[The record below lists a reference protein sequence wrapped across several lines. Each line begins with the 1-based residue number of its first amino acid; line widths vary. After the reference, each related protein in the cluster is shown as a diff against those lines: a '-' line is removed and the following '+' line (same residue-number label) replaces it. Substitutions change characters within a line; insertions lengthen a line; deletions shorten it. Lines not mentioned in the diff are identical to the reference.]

1 VEKLLT
7 TKKSPLK
14 DKPLRHAGQ
23 SIDEEINRIID
34 EDATPYISANL
45 TLILFAVFEWYRW
58 YTHVPP
64 SPWIFTIMALLFTGY
79 SVYKIV
85 NIRSRLKNLRLG
97 RDGEKAVGQYLESF
111 RSSNGIKVLHDIKG
125 DSFNIDHVVV
135 STKGIYIIE
144 TKTHSKPI
152 KGKAEILFD
161 GKKLLFNGAD
171 YGDRIIVQV
180 KAENKWLSELIE
192 ELTARKF
199 PIQPVIAFPGWFVKM
214 TNTNDSGIWAL
225 NPRGLPSFLNNQ
237 QEVMSLED
245 VQLVSNH
252 LSRYIRS
259 LEK

>member
-1 VEKLLT
+1 MVN
-7 TKKSPLK
+7 KKSPLK

-23 SIDEEINRIID
+23 SLDEEINRLI
-34 EDATPYISANL
+34 EDDALPYISVSVL
-45 TLILFAVFEWYRW
+45 MIVLCLLEWYRW
-58 YTHVPP
+58 YFQLPP
-64 SPWIFTIMALLFTGY
+64 SPFIFTALALLIVGFST
-79 SVYKIV
+79 YKII
-85 NIRSRLKNLRLG
+85 NIRSQLKNLRLG

-111 RSSNGIKVLHDIKG
+111 RSANGIKVFHDIKG
-125 DSFNIDHVVV
+125 DNFNIDHVVV

-161 GKKLLFNGAD
+161 GKRLLFNGAD
-171 YGDRIIVQV
+171 FGDRIIIQV
-180 KAENKWLSELIE
+180 KAETKWLSELVE
-192 ELTARKF
+192 EITARKF

-225 NPRGLPSFLNNQ
+225 NPRGLPTFLNNQ
-237 QEVMSLED
+237 KEVMTLED

-259 LEK
+259 LEA

>member
-1 VEKLLT
+1 MH
-7 TKKSPLK
+7 KKSPLK

-23 SIDEEINRIID
+23 SIDEEINRIVD
-34 EDATPYISANL
+34 EDAIPYIITSL
-45 TLILFAVFEWYRW
+45 FLIMVAVFEWYKW
-58 YTHVPP
+58 YFQLPP
-64 SPWIFTIMALLFTGY
+64 SPILITLMAILFT
-79 SVYKIV
+79 VFATYKL
-85 NIRSRLKNLRLG
+85 IRIRTKLKNMKLG

-111 RSSNGIKVLHDIKG
+111 RSANGIKVFHDIKG
-125 DSFNIDHVVV
+125 EGFNIDHVVV

-152 KGKAEILFD
+152 KGKAEIVFD
-161 GKKLLFNGAD
+161 GKTLLFNSAN
-171 YGDRIIVQV
+171 YGDRIIIQV

-225 NPRGLPSFLNNQ
+225 NPRGLPTFLNNQ
-237 QEVMSLED
+237 QEIMTLED

-252 LSRYIRS
+252 LSRYVRS

>member
-1 VEKLLT
+1 MQN
-7 TKKSPLK
+7 KKSPLK

-23 SIDEEINRIID
+23 SLDEEINRLI
-34 EDATPYISANL
+34 EDDALPYISVSVL
-45 TLILFAVFEWYRW
+45 MIVLSMFEWYQW
-58 YTHVPP
+58 YFQLPP
-64 SPWIFTIMALLFTGY
+64 SPIIFTFITLLVVGIST
-79 SVYKIV
+79 YKII
-85 NIRSRLKNLRLG
+85 NIRPQLKNLRLG

-111 RSSNGIKVLHDIKG
+111 RSANGIKVFHDIKG
-125 DSFNIDHVVV
+125 ESFNIDHVVV

-161 GKKLLFNGAD
+161 GKTLLFNGAD
-171 YGDRIIVQV
+171 YGNKIIIQV
-180 KAENKWLSELIE
+180 KAEHKWLSELIE

-225 NPRGLPSFLNNQ
+225 NPRGLPTFLNNQ
-237 QEVMSLED
+237 LEVMSLED

-252 LSRYIRS
+252 LSRHIRS
-259 LEK
+259 EN

>member
-1 VEKLLT
+1 MANN
-7 TKKSPLK
+7 KKSPLK

-23 SIDEEINRIID
+23 SIDEEINRIVD
-34 EDATPYISANL
+34 EDAIPYIITSL
-45 TLILFAVFEWYRW
+45 FLIMVAVFEWYKW
-58 YTHVPP
+58 IFKLPP
-64 SPWIFTIMALLFTGY
+64 SPVLITIVAIIFTVFAT
-79 SVYKIV
+79 YKLIR
-85 NIRSRLKNLRLG
+85 IRSKLKNMKLG

-111 RSSNGIKVLHDIKG
+111 RSANGIKVFHDIKG
-125 DSFNIDHVVV
+125 DNFNIDHVVV
-135 STKGIYIIE
+135 SIKGIYIIE

-152 KGKAEILFD
+152 KGKAEILFN
-161 GKKLLFNGAD
+161 GKQLLFNGAD

-199 PIQPVIAFPGWFVKM
+199 SIQPVIAFPGWFVKM

-225 NPRGLPSFLNNQ
+225 NPRGLPTFLNNQ
-237 QEVMSLED
+237 KEVMSLED

-259 LEK
+259 LER

>member
-1 VEKLLT
+1 MKN
-7 TKKSPLK
+7 KKSPLK

-23 SIDEEINRIID
+23 SLDEEINRLI
-34 EDATPYISANL
+34 EDNALPYISVSVVMIVL
-45 TLILFAVFEWYRW
+45 SMFEWYQW
-58 YTHVPP
+58 YFQLPP
-64 SPWIFTIMALLFTGY
+64 SPFIFTSLAFLVVAFST
-79 SVYKIV
+79 YKII
-85 NIRSRLKNLRLG
+85 NIRSHLKNLRLG

-111 RSSNGIKVLHDIKG
+111 RSANGIKVFHDIKG

-161 GKKLLFNGAD
+161 GKQLLFNGAD

-180 KAENKWLSELIE
+180 KAENKWLTELIQ

-225 NPRGLPSFLNNQ
+225 NPRGLPTFLNNQ

>member
-1 VEKLLT
+1 MN
-7 TKKSPLK
+7 KKSPLK

-34 EDATPYISANL
+34 EDGIPYISTSVL
-45 TLILFAVFEWYRW
+45 LILIACFEWYRW
-58 YTHVPP
+58 YLNVPP
-64 SPWIFTIMALLFTGY
+64 SPMIFTIMAILFT
-79 SVYKIV
+79 VFTAYKIFQ
-85 NIRSRLKNLRLG
+85 IRQKLKNLKQG

-111 RSSNGIKVLHDIKG
+111 RSANGIKVLHDIKG
-125 DSFNIDHVVV
+125 ENFNIDHVVV
-135 STKGIYIIE
+135 STKGIYLIE

-171 YGDRIIVQV
+171 YGDRIIIQV
-180 KAENKWLSELIE
+180 KAEHKWLSELIE

-214 TNTNDSGIWAL
+214 TNTNNSGIWAL
-225 NPRGLPSFLNNQ
+225 NPRGLPTFLNNQ
-237 QEVMSLED
+237 QEVMTLED

-259 LEK
+259 LEHS

>member
-1 VEKLLT
+1 MT
-7 TKKSPLK
+7 NNKSPLK

-23 SIDEEINRIID
+23 SIDEEINRLID
-34 EDATPYISANL
+34 EDVTPYISASL

-58 YTHVPP
+58 YTHLPP
-64 SPWIFTIMALLFTGY
+64 SPWIFTILALLLTVY
-79 SVYKIV
+79 TVYKMIK
-85 NIRSRLKNLRLG
+85 IKAQIKNLKQG
-97 RDGEKAVGQYLESF
+97 RDGEKAVGQFLENF
-111 RSSNGIKVLHDIKG
+111 RSTNGSKVFHDIKG
-125 DSFNIDHVVV
+125 DRFNIDHVLV

-161 GKKLLFNGAD
+161 GKHLFFNGAD

-225 NPRGLPSFLNNQ
+225 NPRGLPTFLNNQ

-252 LSRYIRS
+252 LSRYVRS
-259 LEK
+259 LEA

>member
-1 VEKLLT
+1 MNN
-7 TKKSPLK
+7 KKSPLK
-14 DKPLRHAGQ
+14 DKPLRNAGQ
-23 SIDEEINRIID
+23 SLDEEITRIID
-34 EDATPYISANL
+34 EDATPYISASL
-45 TLILFAVFEWYRW
+45 TLILFAVFEWYRL
-58 YTHVPP
+58 YTHVSP
-64 SPWIFTIMALLFTGY
+64 SPWIFTIMALLFTEY
-79 SVYKIV
+79 SAYKII

-111 RSSNGIKVLHDIKG
+111 RSANGIKVFHDIKG
-125 DSFNIDHVVV
+125 ENFNIDHVVV

-171 YGDRIIVQV
+171 YGDRIMIQV

-259 LEK
+259 LEA

>member
-1 VEKLLT
+1 MIVLSML
-7 TKKSPLK
+7 
-14 DKPLRHAGQ
+14 
-23 SIDEEINRIID
+23 
-34 EDATPYISANL
+34 
-45 TLILFAVFEWYRW
+45 EWYRW
-58 YTHVPP
+58 YFQLPP
-64 SPWIFTIMALLFTGY
+64 SPFIFTSLAVLIIGFST
-79 SVYKIV
+79 YKII
-85 NIRSRLKNLRLG
+85 NIRKKIKNLKLG
-97 RDGEKAVGQYLESF
+97 RDGEKAVGQFLENF
-111 RSSNGIKVLHDIKG
+111 RSTNGSKIFHDIKG
-125 DSFNIDHVVV
+125 ENFNIDHVVV

-161 GKKLLFNGAD
+161 GKQLLFNGAD
-171 YGDRIIVQV
+171 YGDRIIIQV

-225 NPRGLPSFLNNQ
+225 NPRGLPTFLNNQ

>member
-1 VEKLLT
+1 MQ

-23 SIDEEINRIID
+23 SLDEEINRLI
-34 EDATPYISANL
+34 EDDAIPYISVSL
-45 TLILFAVFEWYRW
+45 LMIVLCILEWYRW
-58 YTHVPP
+58 YFQLPP
-64 SPWIFTIMALLFTGY
+64 SPFIFTSLALLVVGFST
-79 SVYKIV
+79 YKII
-85 NIRSRLKNLRLG
+85 NTRSQLKNLRLG
-97 RDGEKAVGQYLESF
+97 RDGERAVGQYLESF
-111 RSSNGIKVLHDIKG
+111 RSTHGIKVFHDIKS
-125 DSFNIDHVVV
+125 DSFNIDHIVV

-144 TKTHSKPI
+144 TKTHSKPA
-152 KGKAEILFD
+152 KGKAEIIFD
-161 GKKLLFNGAD
+161 GKQLLFNGAN
-171 YGDRIIVQV
+171 YGDRIIIQV

-192 ELTARKF
+192 ELTARRF

-225 NPRGLPSFLNNQ
+225 NPRGLPTFLNNQ
-237 QEVMSLED
+237 KEAMTLED

>member
-1 VEKLLT
+1 LT

-34 EDATPYISANL
+34 EEGVPYISTSVL
-45 TLILFAVFEWYRW
+45 LIVIAGFEWYRW
-58 YTHVPP
+58 YMNTPP
-64 SPWIFTIMALLFTGY
+64 SPLIFSVMAILFTTFTA
-79 SVYKIV
+79 YKIIQ
-85 NIRSRLKNLRLG
+85 IRKRLKKLKLG

-111 RSSNGIKVLHDIKG
+111 RSANGIKVFHDIKG
-125 DSFNIDHVVV
+125 ENFNIDHVVV

-161 GKKLLFNGAD
+161 GKQLLFNGAD
-171 YGDRIIVQV
+171 YGDRIIIQV

-214 TNTNDSGIWAL
+214 TNSNDSGIWAL
-225 NPRGLPSFLNNQ
+225 NPRGLPTFLNNQ